1 MSENI
6 RVVDSPRH
14 FVVLDAISRGVN
26 DSGKIAKVAKIGKA
40 EVEMILNDLGA
51 QRLVIL
57 DQKKGLFGKKLQARI
72 TDVGSKLLSSKKE
85 ELEVQAREFK
95 DMYRSGDRQGMQS
108 FMDGNRMWLPMMIF
122 SGIMSA
128 MMFASIM
135 SFMGMAMNPAEQAA
149 AGDAAGAEAQAGETQ
164 SVADQGGADTGAD
177 SGGSDMGFD
186 GGGGGDF
193 GGGDFSF

>member
-6 RVVDSPRH
+6 RIVESPRH
-14 FVVLDAISRGVN
+14 FIVLDAISRGVN
-26 DSGKIAKVAKIGKA
+26 DAGKIAKVGKIDKA
-40 EVEMILNDLGA
+40 EVEMILHDLSA

-57 DQKKGLFGKKLQARI
+57 DQKKRLFGKKTQARI

-85 ELEVQAREFK
+85 ELEVKAREFK
-95 DMYRSGDRQGMQS
+95 DMYRSGDRQGMES
-108 FMDGNRMWLPMMIF
+108 FMDSNRMWLPMMIF
-122 SGIMSA
+122 SGIMST

-149 AGDAAGAEAQAGETQ
+149 AGDAAGAEAQSADTQ
-164 SVADQGGADTGAD
+164 SVADQGGADAGAD
-177 SGGSDMGFD
+177 SGSDSGFD
-186 GGGGGDF
+186 AGGGDF

>member
-14 FVVLDAISRGVN
+14 FLVLDAISRGVN
-26 DSGKIAKVAKIGKA
+26 DAGKIAKVAKIDKA
-40 EVEMILNDLGA
+40 EVEMILNDLSA

-57 DQKKGLFGKKLQARI
+57 DQKKGLFGKKVQARI

-85 ELEVQAREFK
+85 ELEVKAREFK

-108 FMDGNRMWLPMMIF
+108 FMDSNRVWLPMMIF

-128 MMFASIM
+128 VMFASMM
-135 SFMGMAMNPAEQAA
+135 SFMGMAMNPGEQAV
-149 AGDAAGAEAQAGETQ
+149 AGDAAGAEAQAEETQ
-164 SVADQGGADTGAD
+164 PVADQGGADSGAD
-177 SGGSDMGFD
+177 SGGSDFD
-186 GGGGGDF
+186 AGGGDF

>member
-26 DSGKIAKVAKIGKA
+26 DAGKIAKVGKINKA
-40 EVEMILNDLGA
+40 EVEMILNDLSA

-57 DQKKGLFGKKLQARI
+57 DQKKGLFGNKVQARI

-85 ELEVQAREFK
+85 ELEVKAREFK
-95 DMYRSGDRQGMQS
+95 DMYRSGDRQGMES
-108 FMDGNRMWLPMMIF
+108 FMDSNRMWLPMMIF
-122 SGIMSA
+122 SGIMST

-149 AGDAAGAEAQAGETQ
+149 AGDAAGAEAQSADTQ
-164 SVADQGGADTGAD
+164 SVADQGGADAGAD
-177 SGGSDMGFD
+177 SGSDSGFD
-186 GGGGGDF
+186 AGGSDF

>member
-6 RVVDSPRH
+6 RIVESPRH
-14 FVVLDAISRGVN
+14 FIVLDAISRGVN
-26 DSGKIAKVAKIGKA
+26 DAGKIAKVGKIDKA
-40 EVEMILNDLGA
+40 EVEMILHDLSA

-57 DQKKGLFGKKLQARI
+57 DQKKRLFGKKTQARI

-85 ELEVQAREFK
+85 ELEVKAREFK
-95 DMYRSGDRQGMQS
+95 DMYRSGDRQGMES
-108 FMDGNRMWLPMMIF
+108 FMDSNRMWLPMMIF

-149 AGDAAGAEAQAGETQ
+149 AGDAAGAEAQSADTQ
-164 SVADQGGADTGAD
+164 SVADQGGADAGAD
-177 SGGSDMGFD
+177 SGSDSGFD
-186 GGGGGDF
+186 AGGSDF

>member
-14 FVVLDAISRGVN
+14 FVVLDAISRGVVEA
-26 DSGKIAKVAKIGKA
+26 GKIAKVTKVGKA
-40 EVEMILNDLGA
+40 EVEMILNDLSA

-57 DQKKGLFGKKLQARI
+57 DQRKGLFGKKLEARI
-72 TDVGSKLLSSKKE
+72 TEVGSRLLSSKKD
-85 ELEVQAREFK
+85 ELEAKAREFK
-95 DMYRSGDRQGMQS
+95 DMYRSGDREGMQS
-108 FMDGNRMWLPMMIF
+108 FMDSNRVWLPMMIF

-128 MMFASIM
+128 MMFASMM

-149 AGDAAGAEAQAGETQ
+149 AGDAAGAEAQGADTQ
-164 SVADQGGADTGAD
+164 SVADQGGADAGAD
-177 SGGSDMGFD
+177 SGGSDFGFD
-186 GGGGGDF
+186 AGGGDF